1 MPFSFSTALSGLR
14 ANSDALSVTGNNI
27 ANSNT
32 VAFKSGSISF
42 ADVFTNSSGVRLNGA
57 GSAVQIGNG
66 VRTAATA
73 TNFTQGVLND
83 SSSATSAAIEGNG
96 FFVVRD
102 ASGALAYTRAGD
114 FTLDRDGFLVTPNGQ
129 QVQGFPA
136 VDGRV
141 DAGAPLT
148 PMRVPVGETIA
159 PVVTTEAAVRLNLN
173 SADPSGSVF
182 HAPVQVFDTRGVTH
196 TLDLTFTKQPDG
208 SYLLAATLDGA
219 AAQIAADGGAPAGA
233 PIPVTF
239 DANGQLTAPAS
250 ISVVPDQTLL
260 GGASLPSINVPVR
273 QTNTDGTPGSPN
285 FTNFASTSAATATSQ
300 DGFPAG
306 TLTAVTLATERNG
319 TLLAVFSNGQM
330 RPFGQLA
337 LATFNS
343 QDGLRH
349 AGNNLYAETSGSGQP
364 SIGAAGS
371 GGRGE
376 VVGSALEQS
385 NVDIASEFTDLIVA
399 QRGFQA
405 NSRVISTISQTLQE
419 LMQNI

>member
-42 ADVFTNSSGVRLNGA
+42 ADIFTSTSGVRLNGA
-57 GSAVQIGNG
+57 GSSVQTGNG
-66 VRTAATA
+66 VRTAATT
-73 TNFTQGVLND
+73 TNFTQGVLNE
-83 SSSATSAAIEGNG
+83 SGSPTSAAIEGNG

-102 ASGALAYTRAGD
+102 RAGALSYTRAGD
-114 FTLDRDGFLVTPNGQ
+114 FTLDRDGYLVTPTGQ

-136 VDGRV
+136 ANGRV
-141 DAGAPLT
+141 DTGAPLAA
-148 PMRVPVGETIA
+148 MRVPVGETIA
-159 PVVTTEAAVRLNLN
+159 PVVTTEATLRLNLD
-173 SADPSGSVF
+173 SAAASGAVF
-182 HAPVQVFDTRGVTH
+182 HAPAQVYDTRGVSH
-196 TLDLTFTKQPDG
+196 TLDLTFTKQTDG
-208 SYLLAATLDGA
+208 SYQLTASLDGNP
-219 AAQIAADGGAPAGA
+219 AQIAAGSGAATSA
-233 PIPVTF
+233 PISVTF
-239 DANGQLTAPAS
+239 DASGQLTAPDS
-250 ISVVPDQTLL
+250 LSVVPDQTLL

-273 QTNTDGTPGSPN
+273 QTNADGTSGAPN
-285 FTNFASTSAATATSQ
+285 FTNFASASAVSSTSQ

-306 TLTAVTLATERNG
+306 TLTGVSLATDRSG
-319 TLLAVFSNGQM
+319 TLLAVFSNGQL

-343 QDGLRH
+343 QDGLKH
-349 AGNNLYAETSGSGQP
+349 VGGNLYSETPGSGQP

-376 VVGSALEQS
+376 VAGGALEQS

-405 NSRVISTISQTLQE
+405 NSRVISTISQTLQD
-419 LMQNI
+419 LLQSV